1 MKVFEVQISNDSE
14 VLMGGTHGKATLS
27 ESSTQSSMPIQNQKK
42 KPGRPM
48 TTHRKDD
55 EELFKLLCHN
65 PDGSGVKRKEWQ
77 ILKWEKFK
85 SG

>member
-1 MKVFEVQISNDSE
+1 MSNVCD
-14 VLMGGTHGKATLS
+14 VLMQGSAHARPS
-27 ESSTQSSMPIQNQKK
+27 ECSTQNAMPSTDSTVQVNQKK

-55 EELFKLLCHN
+55 EELFKFLRHN

-77 ILKWEKFK
+77 ISKWQKFK